1 MKHIGK
7 PYSRFLMPF
16 LIYGGVMMS
25 EVMVTGAYA
34 YGVKSTDT
42 AAHNS
47 HVSTLNHGTPNHGD
61 ASFTNAGGFDSGFQ
75 AMEQN
80 PDIEAQMKGRYPAL
94 NRQNL
99 HNGQESYPLGAIQK
113 AWNRPDDNGA
123 GVYRVIY
130 RPHEVIKVRIRE
142 FMTST
147 LVFPQW
153 ESIGDIIV
161 GDPSSYGVKSIQ
173 PHVVTITS
181 KDNIG
186 VDSSIT
192 LIGKSGRVYTFYVR
206 TEGYNSRHIPDVAV
220 YIKVPYSGPDPQK
233 PLTTESSPDDYLE
246 DAYFDPSK
254 ISFAFDM
261 AGDESIAPE
270 RVYSDGIRTWFD
282 FGERIREQSL
292 PTIYHIDDGVDT
304 PVNVARDVKGNRHG
318 KSQQGTKIVAQ
329 AAGSFAL
336 KHGQKRVCVYPSAD
350 SPLPKGTK

>member
-1 MKHIGK
+1 MKHIVK
-7 PYSRFLMPF
+7 PYSRVLMPF
-16 LIYGGVMMS
+16 LIYGGVMVS
-25 EVMVTGAYA
+25 GLIVSDVMVTGAYA
-34 YGVKSTDT
+34 YGVKSTDV
-42 AAHNS
+42 AAHTT
-47 HVSTLNHGTPNHGD
+47 HVATPNQGNG
-61 ASFTNAGGFDSGFQ
+61 SFTNSGGFDAGFQ

-94 NRQNL
+94 NRQNTY
-99 HNGQESYPLGAIQK
+99 NGQESYPLGAIQK
-113 AWNRPDDNGA
+113 AWNRPDDEGA

-130 RPHEVIKVRIRE
+130 RPHEVIKVRVRE

-233 PLTTESSPDDYLE
+233 PLTTETSPDDYLE

-304 PVNVARDVKGNRHG
+304 PVNVARDVKENKQG
-318 KSQQGTKIVAQ
+318 KSQHSTKIVAQ
-329 AAGSFAL
+329 AAGSFVL
-336 KHGQKRVCVYPSAD
+336 KHGQKRVCVYPSSE
-350 SPLPKGTK
+350 SPFTKGTQ